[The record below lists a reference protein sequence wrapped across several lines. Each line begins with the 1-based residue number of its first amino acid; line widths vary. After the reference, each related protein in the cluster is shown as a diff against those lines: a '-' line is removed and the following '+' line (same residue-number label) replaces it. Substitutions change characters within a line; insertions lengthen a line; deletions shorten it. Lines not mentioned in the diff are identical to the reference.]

1 MTQPSFN
8 DVYFVIGVGRI
19 VILAV
24 EVAAVV
30 AEPYAEAEAD
40 AEAEAETEAEDFDY
54 CCSLPASSKIKSVV
68 EVGSELVE
76 CENS

>member
-40 AEAEAETEAEDFDY
+40 AEAETEAEDFDY